1 MAFVSVI
8 FGSVFGLLSAI
19 TGFAL
24 FDLHIWQSLL
34 LYTGSGLLITGL
46 CLTLLFFRSSLTT
59 ASLTMDKHPT
69 AQA

>member
-1 MAFVSVI
+1 MAFVSVM

-34 LYTGSGLLITGL
+34 LYMGTGL
-46 CLTLLFFRSSLTT
+46 SVAAFSLAFLVMRSGVTAPSLSLDEQST
-59 ASLTMDKHPT
+59 AS
-69 AQA
+69 A

>member
-1 MAFVSVI
+1 MALVSVM

-34 LYTGSGLLITGL
+34 LYTGSGILISAL
-46 CLTLLFFRSSLTT
+46 SFTLLFVRGGFATQ
-59 ASLTMDKHPT
+59 SLTMDKHPT
-69 AQA
+69 ASA